1 MEEMELIF
9 FEIISTVGTARS
21 AFIDAIGLAK
31 KGDFKAA
38 EAKINEGNE
47 HFLQGHKS
55 HAKLIQREAS
65 DEKLEFSLILVH
77 AEDQMMSAE
86 AFKILSE
93 EFIDVYKRIEEGE

>member
-47 HFLQGHKS
+47 HF
-55 HAKLIQREAS
+55 
-65 DEKLEFSLILVH
+65 
-77 AEDQMMSAE
+77 
-86 AFKILSE
+86 
-93 EFIDVYKRIEEGE
+93 YKDINRTQN

>member
-31 KGDFKAA
+31 KGDFEGA
-38 EAKINEGNE
+38 EAKVKEGNE
-47 HFLQGHKS
+47 HFLTGHKS
-55 HAKLIQREAS
+55 HAKLIQKEAS
-65 DEKLEFSLILVH
+65 DEKIEFSLLLVH

-93 EFIDVYKRIEEGE
+93 EFIDVYKRIEEGS

>member
-1 MEEMELIF
+1 MELIF

-38 EAKINEGNE
+38 KAKINEGNE